1 MKRLIAL
8 LIAFSLVFS
17 FAGCEVI
24 NELLGESVT
33 SDTDTPSDEYGDV
46 TAPDGDG
53 DKAPDGSGDSTN
65 PDGSGAG
72 TSPDKPDDNGNG
84 SNTEPDDNGSG
95 SNNPDCE
102 DDKHTDTDNDGF
114 CDDCSVSVIVIVDI
128 FSINDIHGK
137 ISANSTQP
145 GIGGLTTYL
154 ERESDGNAVYLS
166 AGDMWQGTAESGL
179 NHGAFMTDWMS
190 EVGFAAMT
198 LGNHEYDWGESY
210 IKSNSAIAEFPFL
223 GINVYD
229 TSTGKRA
236 EYASPSVV
244 VSIDGI
250 EIGIIGAMGDCYSSI
265 SGDVKGGFTFKTGSE
280 LTSLVKAEA
289 NRLRAAGVDFIIY
302 SVHDGYGSNYSG
314 IKNVSASDISSYYD
328 SSLSNGYV
336 DLVFEGHTH
345 RSYILR
351 DSYGVYHLQGGGENS
366 GLSRVEISINSANGN
381 TGVGTPTVVK
391 SSSWSSLPTA
401 PTVTELIS
409 KYSDD
414 ITRAN
419 EVLGTNSRTRSD
431 SEVEQLVADMYYE
444 FGLKRWGDRYDII
457 LGGGFIRT
465 RSPYS
470 LKSGTVRYSDIY
482 SLLTFDNQLVL
493 CSIKGSD
500 LYKKFVNTTNSD
512 YYISSGMS
520 ADELKTTLQNNPNKT
535 YYIVTDTYTS
545 SYTYNGC
552 TEVARYDSEVYARDL
567 VADYIKKG
575 RLV

>member
-1 MKRLIAL
+1 M
-8 LIAFSLVFS
+8 
-17 FAGCEVI
+17 I

-33 SDTDTPSDEYGDV
+33 SDTDTPSDENGDV

-65 PDGSGAG
+65 PDDNGSG
-72 TSPDKPDDNGNG
+72 TSPDNPDNNG
-84 SNTEPDDNGSG
+84 SGGNTEPDDNGSG
-95 SNNPDCE
+95 GNTEPDNNGSGGNNPDCE

-345 RSYILR
+345 CSYILR

-381 TGVGTPTVVK
+381 TGVTSPTVVK

-431 SEVEQLVADMYYE
+431 SEIEQLVADMYYE
-444 FGLKRWGDRYDII
+444 FGLQRWGDRYDII

-545 SYTYNGC
+545 SYTYNRC